1 MPFSKS
7 FAGAAS
13 LCMLFA
19 VIGMGAG
26 LLLGRWEAFDFQPSI
41 ALGQIVQT
49 CVLLF
54 IFVLA
59 NHVYAKAH
67 DSRKKRVEILVDMIG
82 GILTQAQ
89 QANSVFRECVQ
100 RGSVSRRLR
109 LRLDQTLRDYSN
121 AVNELGQ
128 VLEHSGQSS
137 VAPGFKELR
146 QDRQKYKN
154 LVTESP
160 YPASLPAERVKQESR
175 LYSKLKSNL
184 RKFQMDLASRV

>member
-67 DSRKKRVEILVDMIG
+67 DSRKKRVEILVDMVG
-82 GILTQAQ
+82 EILKQAQ
-89 QANSVFRECVQ
+89 HANSIFRECAQ
-100 RGSVSRRLR
+100 GGAVSQRLR
-109 LRLDQTLRDYSN
+109 LSLDQALKDYSN

-128 VLEHSGQSS
+128 VLEHSGQSTA
-137 VAPGFKELR
+137 APGFEELQR
-146 QDRQKYKN
+146 NRAEYKDV
-154 LVTESP
+154 VTESP
-160 YPASLPAERVKQESR
+160 YPASLPAKRIRQESMI
-175 LYSKLKSNL
+175 YSKLKSNL
-184 RKFQMDLASRV
+184 WKFQMDLASRV